1 MLNESRGNMYE
12 WVTHT
17 WNSIK
22 GKCSHNCSYC
32 FMKKMLHGRIQSD
45 LRIDETEFRTD
56 LGTNNIIFV
65 GSSTDDW
72 AKDVPSE
79 WILRMLDHCNKF
91 SGNSYL
97 FQSKNPARFLEFV
110 DHPVMKNSVFCT
122 TIETNRDDFSISQAP
137 PMIERAQAMA
147 EMRDRGFQTY
157 VTAEPLMDFDLDEMV
172 KLLLMCQPNQ
182 VNLGKNTNYMV
193 QLPEPTPEKFK
204 ALIEALEQ
212 HTTVKVKKNAKKWL
226 E

>member
-1 MLNESRGNMYE
+1 MLNSSKGNMYE

-17 WNSIK
+17 LNLIK

-32 FMKKMLHGRIQSD
+32 YMKKMLRD
-45 LRIDETEFRTD
+45 KMPALRIDETEFKTD
-56 LGTNNIIFV
+56 
-65 GSSTDDW
+65 
-72 AKDVPSE
+72 KDVPSE

-122 TIETNRDDFSISQAP
+122 TIETNRDDFTISQAP
-137 PMIERAQAMA
+137 SMIERAQAMA

-157 VTAEPLMDFDLDEMV
+157 VTAEPLMDFDLNEMV

-204 ALIEALEQ
+204 ALKDALEQ
-212 HTTVKVKKNAKKWL
+212 YTIVKVKKNAKKWL
-226 E
+226 